1 MNFGQDAQHFQRHRE
16 PLSQEKSR
24 VALELDVAALARGQS
39 ANVVGRRTAGN
50 GVCHSRTH
58 ELHCIDAGAALE
70 ALASTLRTASTFAEP
85 RVRTQSHA
93 SASKILHHEVAE
105 VGFDA
110 SGLNRAQG
118 PPGGPQQRL
127 YEPVLL

>member
-1 MNFGQDAQHFQRHRE
+1 MAR
-16 PLSQEKSR
+16 
-24 VALELDVAALARGQS
+24 ELDVAALARAQS

-110 SGLNRAQG
+110 SGLNRAQV
-118 PPGGPQQRL
+118 PPGRSAATPLRASASL
-127 YEPVLL
+127 TSTASMAELSSPRYS